1 MFNNDTTTGAGAVV
15 PTSSATVPSTI
26 FPGTTITSNST
37 FIIIGPPPPFPAP
50 PRSIDFTPI
59 KLIFAVIAIVAV
71 PALVYSLFFA
81 APCSSRRRNSSSSSR
96 RSSSSSSD
104 DPPHATVD
112 VTPAEKDAATVV
124 APDVGKK
131 FKKETHSEEIGNECT
146 VCKSVLAD
154 GEEIRQLSA
163 CKHEFHVSCIEE
175 WLQTRSNC
183 PNCRADVPVKPTEAD
198 ANVNGNVNVN
208 RSGGGNRRVSA
219 TNRDDDWRQGLP
231 DASIIFFDFMI
242 FFFFWYNDFIFIVA
256 VNKFTLNLKN
266 MSSLI

>member
-1 MFNNDTTTGAGAVV
+1 MFNNNTIDAGTVV

-50 PRSIDFTPI
+50 PRIIDFTPI
-59 KLIFAVIAIVAV
+59 KLIFAVVAIVAV
-71 PALVYSLFFA
+71 PALVYSLFFT
-81 APCSSRRRNSSSSSR
+81 APSSSRRRNSSSSSR
-96 RSSSSSSD
+96 HSSSSSD
-104 DPPHATVD
+104 ETPHVTVD
-112 VTPAEKDAATVV
+112 VPPAEKDAATVV
-124 APDVGKK
+124 ASDPGKK
-131 FKKETHSEEIGNECT
+131 LTKETHSEEIGNECT

-198 ANVNGNVNVN
+198 ANVNGNVN

-219 TNRDDDWRQGLP
+219 TNRDDDWRRGLP
-231 DASIIFFDFMI
+231 DASSP
-242 FFFFWYNDFIFIVA
+242 V
-256 VNKFTLNLKN
+256 
-266 MSSLI
+266 

>member
-1 MFNNDTTTGAGAVV
+1 MFNNDTTTDAGAVV

-37 FIIIGPPPPFPAP
+37 FIIFGPPPPFPAP

-71 PALVYSLFFA
+71 PALVYALFFTT
-81 APCSSRRRNSSSSSR
+81 PSSSRRRNSSSSSR

-104 DPPHATVD
+104 DTPHVTVD
-112 VTPAEKDAATVV
+112 ITPAEIDATTTTTVTPESV
-124 APDVGKK
+124 KK
-131 FKKETHSEEIGNECT
+131 LKKETHSKEIGNECT
-146 VCKSVLAD
+146 VCLLVLAD

-163 CKHEFHVSCIEE
+163 CKHKFHVSCIER
-175 WLQTRSNC
+175 WLKDHPNC
-183 PNCRADVPVKPTEAD
+183 PICRADVAVKQTEAD
-198 ANVNGNVNVN
+198 ANVNVN

-231 DASIIFFDFMI
+231 DAS
-242 FFFFWYNDFIFIVA
+242 
-256 VNKFTLNLKN
+256 
-266 MSSLI
+266 SLV

>member
-59 KLIFAVIAIVAV
+59 KLIFA
-71 PALVYSLFFA
+71 
-81 APCSSRRRNSSSSSR
+81 
-96 RSSSSSSD
+96 
-104 DPPHATVD
+104 
-112 VTPAEKDAATVV
+112 
-124 APDVGKK
+124 
-131 FKKETHSEEIGNECT
+131 
-146 VCKSVLAD
+146 SVLAD

-231 DASIIFFDFMI
+231 DAS
-242 FFFFWYNDFIFIVA
+242 
-256 VNKFTLNLKN
+256 
-266 MSSLI
+266 SLV

>member
-1 MFNNDTTTGAGAVV
+1 M
-15 PTSSATVPSTI
+15 
-26 FPGTTITSNST
+26 
-37 FIIIGPPPPFPAP
+37 
-50 PRSIDFTPI
+50 
-59 KLIFAVIAIVAV
+59 
-71 PALVYSLFFA
+71 
-81 APCSSRRRNSSSSSR
+81 
-96 RSSSSSSD
+96 
-104 DPPHATVD
+104 D
-112 VTPAEKDAATVV
+112 VTPAEKDAATIV

-231 DASIIFFDFMI
+231 DAS
-242 FFFFWYNDFIFIVA
+242 
-256 VNKFTLNLKN
+256 
-266 MSSLI
+266 SLV

>member
-1 MFNNDTTTGAGAVV
+1 HNNNTIDAGAVV
-15 PTSSATVPSTI
+15 PMSSATTPSTT

-37 FIIIGPPPPFPAP
+37 FIIIDPPPPFPAP

-59 KLIFAVIAIVAV
+59 KLIFAV
-71 PALVYSLFFA
+71 PALVYSYQT
-81 APCSSRRRNSSSSSR
+81 N
-96 RSSSSSSD
+96 
-104 DPPHATVD
+104 
-112 VTPAEKDAATVV
+112 
-124 APDVGKK
+124 
-131 FKKETHSEEIGNECT
+131 HSEEIGNECT
-146 VCKSVLAD
+146 LCKSVLAE

-208 RSGGGNRRVSA
+208 RSAGGNRRVSA

-231 DASIIFFDFMI
+231 DAS
-242 FFFFWYNDFIFIVA
+242 
-256 VNKFTLNLKN
+256 
-266 MSSLI
+266 SLV

>member
-1 MFNNDTTTGAGAVV
+1 MFNNNTTDAGAVV

-50 PRSIDFTPI
+50 PRTIDFTPI

-71 PALVYSLFFA
+71 PTLVYALFFTTT
-81 APCSSRRRNSSSSSR
+81 CSSRRRSSSSSSR

-112 VTPAEKDAATVV
+112 IAPAEIEAATVV
-124 APDVGKK
+124 APDPVKK
-131 FKKETHSEEIGNECT
+131 LTKETHSKEIGTECS
-146 VCKSVLAD
+146 VCLSVLAD

-163 CKHEFHVSCIEE
+163 CKHKFHVSCIEK
-175 WLQTRSNC
+175 WLKDKDYPSC
-183 PNCRADVPVKPTEAD
+183 PICRAGVPVKPTEAD
-198 ANVNGNVNVN
+198 ANVNGNVNVS

-219 TNRDDDWRQGLP
+219 TSRDDDWRQGLP
-231 DASIIFFDFMI
+231 DAS
-242 FFFFWYNDFIFIVA
+242 
-256 VNKFTLNLKN
+256 
-266 MSSLI
+266 SLV